1 MSRIFCCGAIG
12 CFVFSDDGTSP
23 VFYGRADLVSLAI
36 TRNVIPVAIVRMY
49 YCSYVV
55 VGKLLVVL

>member
-1 MSRIFCCGAIG
+1 MGL
-12 CFVFSDDGTSP
+12 
-23 VFYGRADLVSLAI
+23 LVVLPLVTTALVLCSMEGGSGVLAI

-49 YCSYVV
+49 YCPYVV